1 MRKNQQLRL
10 IEQKAVPQIPKRT
23 FAELWPQEQRGMHSL
38 HYVAGYHGSFRP
50 ELPSFLINRYS
61 CKGETVLDPFCGRGT
76 TMLEANLLG
85 RVALGSD
92 LNPVGVLMSRAKGLP
107 IGLDEVV
114 LRLNEVDFS
123 RPVDLTDYREGLG
136 AFYHPDTYRE
146 LVNLKRFLQQKRD
159 RVNRFIE
166 LLAVSR
172 LHGHTA
178 GYFSTYTAPQKS
190 LLPHKQ
196 LQLNLRRRETPEYRA
211 VVPRIIRRA
220 AQVLQDGFTGDFFEL
235 SSRSQAE
242 VSDCRQL
249 GWLSQNS
256 VDLIVSGP
264 PLPECVDY
272 ELDQWLEYWFLG
284 LRSGNSHLYQGSD
297 LAYWREF
304 VTASLREML
313 RVLKPGCYAALALG
327 EVQSSS
333 GMVFLEDIVA
343 AEAQK
348 LEHGGKRFR
357 VDEVLVHQ
365 QRVSERAQS
374 TETPENG
381 VVSANNR
388 IIVLQANSRG
398 ANPRPA
404 GPNGVVSRK
413 GGQIGRSKPQE

>member
-1 MRKNQQLRL
+1 VRKNQQLRL
-10 IEQKAVPQIPKRT
+10 VEHKPIPQIPKRT
-23 FAELWPQEQRGMHSL
+23 VAELWPQEQRGMHSL
-38 HYVAGYHGSFRP
+38 HYVSGYYGSFRP

-92 LNPVGVLMSRAKGLP
+92 LNPVGVTLSRAKGLP

-146 LVNLKRFLQQKRD
+146 LVNLKRFLLHKRD

-178 GYFSTYTAPQKS
+178 GYFSAYTAPQRA

-211 VVPRIIRRA
+211 IVPRIIRRA
-220 AQVLQDGFTGDFFEL
+220 AQVLQDGFSGDFFEL
-235 SSRSQAE
+235 SSRSHAE
-242 VSDCRQL
+242 VADGRQL
-249 GWLSQNS
+249 SWLGPNS
-256 VDLIVSGP
+256 ADLVVTGP
-264 PLPECVDY
+264 PLPECIDY
-272 ELDQWLEYWFLG
+272 EREQWLEYWFLG
-284 LRSGNSHLYQGSD
+284 LRSGNSHLYQGTD

-304 VTASLREML
+304 VSSSLREIL

-327 EVQSSS
+327 EVQSST

-348 LEHGGKRFR
+348 LEYSGKRFR

-365 QRVSERAQS
+365 QRVSERAQPA
-374 TETPENG
+374 ENPESG
-381 VVSANNR
+381 VISANNR
-388 IIVLQANSRG
+388 IIVLQANSRTVAARASG
-398 ANPRPA
+398 IP
-404 GPNGVVSRK
+404 G
-413 GGQIGRSKPQE
+413 GRSKS